1 MTGVTGKPP
10 RPEKVKFVEELRKKL
25 QEAKAIYL
33 VDFTGFT
40 VPEDVVLRRRIREA
54 KGFYRVVKNTML
66 RLALKGTEAEALAE
80 DLAGPNALLLALEDE
95 VAPLKAFYDYSKEL
109 GKGRLKK
116 GFLGGKVYEDKELEA
131 LAKLPGLQELRAQA
145 VGALAAPLSG
155 LVYALNGLLTKVVV
169 ALDQIRQQKE
179 A

>member
-10 RPEKVKFVEELRKKL
+10 RPEKVKFVEELRARL

-33 VDFTGFT
+33 VDFSGFT
-40 VPEDVVLRRRIREA
+40 VAEDVVLRRKLREA
-54 KGFYRVVKNTML
+54 GAFYKVVKNTML

-80 DLAGPNALLLALEDE
+80 DLKGPHAVLLPLEDE
-95 VAPLKAFYDYSKEL
+95 VAPLKAFYEYSKEL
-109 GKGRLKK
+109 KK
-116 GFLGGKVYEDKELEA
+116 GALRKGYLAGKVYTAEELEA
-131 LAKLPGLQELRAQA
+131 LAKLPSIQELRAKA